1 VDVDELVWLDATS
14 LAGLIRAGDVTA
26 VEVVQAHLDRIE
38 SVGERV
44 NAFVAVLGEQA
55 LDAARRPAPGPLAG
69 VPFTVKDSFD
79 TAGVRTTRGSLLF
92 ADHVTAR
99 DATAVARLRAAD
111 AVLLGKTNLPEMSYW
126 TETDN
131 RLIGRTLNPY
141 DPQRTPGGSSGGE
154 SAAIAA
160 GLSPLGLGSDVAIS
174 VRGAAHNTGITAIK
188 PTHGRVPYTGHY
200 PDALRRWW
208 HVGPMARSVR
218 DLRLALTLLEGP
230 DGLDPYAVALPA
242 GEPSGLVRVG
252 WTTAAFG
259 PVDPDVASAVASA
272 AEALAD
278 LGLDVEQVALP
289 DIAQRDHT
297 ATSATLFTAEVVPYL
312 RAQAAGREA
321 ELSPVIARTL
331 RAPDVALADYLVA
344 EREVEQLRSA
354 FAQWF
359 QTHDLLLCPV
369 VTIPAPLH
377 AQARYDIAGVQVPA
391 RTVMRATVPFNL
403 TGLPAVALPFGVT
416 AAGLPIG
423 IQLVSR
429 WWTDNDLL
437 KLAERLEALSPV
449 SGRRPTLF
457 PG

>member
-1 VDVDELVWLDATS
+1 MDVDELVWLDATS

-26 VEVVQAHLDRIE
+26 VEVVQAHLDRLE
-38 SVGERV
+38 RVGERV
-44 NAFVAVLGEQA
+44 NAFVTVLGEQA

-92 ADHVTAR
+92 ADHVPAR
-99 DATAVARLRAAD
+99 DATAVVRLRGAG
-111 AVLLGKTNLPEMSYW
+111 AVLLGKTSLPEMSYW

-131 RLIGRTLNPY
+131 RLIGRTSNPY
-141 DPQRTPGGSSGGE
+141 DPERTPGGSSGGE

-174 VRGAAHNTGITAIK
+174 VRGPAHDTGIAAIK

-242 GEPSGLVRVG
+242 GKPSGLVRVG

-278 LGLDVEQVALP
+278 LGLDVQQVALP

-297 ATSATLFTAEVVPYL
+297 ATSATLFTAARL
-312 RAQAAGREA
+312 
-321 ELSPVIARTL
+321 IA
-331 RAPDVALADYLVA
+331 
-344 EREVEQLRSA
+344 
-354 FAQWF
+354 
-359 QTHDLLLCPV
+359 
-369 VTIPAPLH
+369 
-377 AQARYDIAGVQVPA
+377 
-391 RTVMRATVPFNL
+391 
-403 TGLPAVALPFGVT
+403 
-416 AAGLPIG
+416 
-423 IQLVSR
+423 
-429 WWTDNDLL
+429 
-437 KLAERLEALSPV
+437 
-449 SGRRPTLF
+449 GRRPRQARRAWSRGWDARRRAARR